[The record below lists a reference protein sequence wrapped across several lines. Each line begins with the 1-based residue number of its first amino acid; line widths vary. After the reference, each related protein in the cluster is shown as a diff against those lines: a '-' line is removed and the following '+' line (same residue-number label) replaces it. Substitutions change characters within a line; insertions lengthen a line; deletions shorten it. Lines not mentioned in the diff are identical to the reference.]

1 MLKICILDY
10 GSGNVKSVFN
20 AFSTFASPIISNSS
34 KEINNASH
42 LVLPG
47 VGSFVRSMSNIKDRI
62 DVQDLK
68 NQLQNGKPFLGI
80 CVGMQVLATVGHE
93 FERTQGLG
101 IVKGEVVSM
110 LPHNE
115 LLPHVG
121 WNSVKH
127 QFSSKL
133 FRNIPDGSDF
143 YFVHSFKFEMEQQ
156 HIQLGVTDYGLP
168 FTSAIA
174 DKNIFGVQ
182 FHPEK
187 SQAHGLQLLR
197 NFTEIS

>member
-1 MLKICILDY
+1 MSKICILDY

-20 AFSTFASPIISNSS
+20 AFSTFSSPLISNSN
-34 KEINNASH
+34 KDIRDASH

-47 VGSFVRSMSNIKDRI
+47 VGSFVRSMSNIEDRI
-62 DVQDLK
+62 DIQELEK
-68 NQLQNGKPFLGI
+68 QLQTGKPFLGI

-93 FERTQGLG
+93 FERTSGLG

-115 LLPHVG
+115 LMPHVG
-121 WNSVKH
+121 WNSVKQ
-127 QFSSKL
+127 QFTSEL
-133 FRNIPDGSDF
+133 FRKIPDNSDF
-143 YFVHSFKFEMEQQ
+143 YFVHSFKFDIEQQ
-156 HIQLGVTDYGLP
+156 HIQLGISDYGLP

-174 DKNIFGVQ
+174 DQNIFGVQ

-187 SQAHGLQLLR
+187 SQEHGLQLLR